1 MDRNQLD
8 HHANQHNPN
17 NIAHKH
23 VNDNRSQ
30 QKNPQSSVYQTEPAP
45 SQPDVKVK

>member
-1 MDRNQLD
+1 MDRKQAD

-23 VNDNRSQ
+23 VNDNRSN
-30 QKNPQSSVYQTEPAP
+30 QKNPISPVYEKGRAVPEKG
-45 SQPDVKVK
+45 VKGK